1 VTAPGV
7 TSRAGEDTRAYI
19 LKTPNFASGIGAL

>member
-1 VTAPGV
+1 LAIKMRSNGGV
-7 TSRAGEDTRAYI
+7 LLTAYI